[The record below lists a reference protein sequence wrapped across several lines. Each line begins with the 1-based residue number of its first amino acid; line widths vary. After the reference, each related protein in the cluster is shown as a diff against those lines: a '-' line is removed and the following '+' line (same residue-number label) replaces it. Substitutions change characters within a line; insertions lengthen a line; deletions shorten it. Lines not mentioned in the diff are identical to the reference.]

1 MEPIVMETTFAAGLS
16 REEYIRSQELI
27 NRVTNGRRLAGGR
40 WFILI
45 MMGLS
50 VLTAAAAYRV
60 SGEFDTSLA
69 ALITLMFIAEL
80 WMMLSMPR
88 QLRRR
93 AGEIYDVTV
102 ATGYVFDGVVTVT
115 ENDVQKQT
123 TEATTRIP
131 FDRCSL
137 YLEAEDMVIFCIN
150 GSKAVAI
157 PARCLTTEDAQAIR
171 QAAHAGIA
179 ATRRCVV
186 QAVVP
191 LAEYKQP
198 LPPLTPA
205 PAEEALCTVDFE
217 YTAGEL
223 RGEFA
228 EGAMRRFVAAFP
240 QRLLSAVFF
249 TVMISFVATVPLLPL
264 CALCLIG
271 LFVWEVAVAWIRATR
286 AVRITEGEVCRGRLE
301 LTDRYVTVHGKTEAA
316 RRLKIPWEHITRAV
330 ERPHV
335 VEFTMGE
342 GATFLL
348 PKRCIPDM
356 DTLRGV
362 VDAHLKR

>member
-1 MEPIVMETTFAAGLS
+1 MEPMVTETTFAAGLS
-16 REEYIRSQELI
+16 REEYIRSQELL
-27 NRVTNGRRLAGGR
+27 NRVTNGRRAAGGR

-50 VLTAAAAYRV
+50 VLTVAAAYRV

-93 AGEIYDVTV
+93 AGEAYDATV
-102 ATGYVFDGVVTVT
+102 VTGYVFDGVVTVT
-115 ENDVQKQT
+115 ESEIQKRT
-123 TEATTRIP
+123 TEVTTVIP
-131 FDRCSL
+131 FNRCSL

-150 GSKAVAI
+150 GGKAVAI
-157 PARCLTTEDAQAIR
+157 PARCLTPEDAQALR
-171 QAAHAGIA
+171 QAAHAGID
-179 ATRRCVV
+179 ATRRCVL

-191 LAEYKQP
+191 LAEYRQP
-198 LPPLTPA
+198 LPPLTPP
-205 PAEEALCTVDFE
+205 PAEEPLCTVDFE

-223 RGEFA
+223 RSEFS
-228 EGAMRRFVAAFP
+228 EGAMRRFFAAFP
-240 QRLLSAVFF
+240 QRLLTAVFF
-249 TVMISFVATVPLLPL
+249 TVMILFITTVPSLPL
-264 CALCLIG
+264 CALCLIV

-286 AVRITEGEVCRGRLE
+286 AVRITNGEACRGRLE
-301 LTDRYVTVHGKTEAA
+301 LTDRYVTIHGKTDTA

-335 VEFTMGE
+335 VEFTMRE